1 MINSHL
7 FINSWYNFI
16 FSLKVSDISGDR
28 WSSICNTN
36 FNHCPYLNLSQC
48 LHKLGPKI
56 CELWAALVQL
66 HDSQF
71 PGQVRKADMNKPL
84 CVFFFSGKNLGGG
97 GGGAGKGKIRVPLN
111 PSMIQDSC
119 LSESFFGWWCHL
131 HINVCLSCYH
141 CSTGTVLLELQK
153 VLYGLQVCVSYQQP
167 VSLFV
172 LFSLGSFSFLHYYV
186 DADLSWLGSFVLIML
201 AHSAV
206 HW

>member
-97 GGGAGKGKIRVPLN
+97 GGGVRGRVRL
-111 PSMIQDSC
+111 
-119 LSESFFGWWCHL
+119 ESLWTPAWSRTL
-131 HINVCLSCYH
+131 VW
-141 CSTGTVLLELQK
+141 VK
-153 VLYGLQVCVSYQQP
+153 
-167 VSLFV
+167 VSLGDDV
-172 LFSLGSFSFLHYYV
+172 IYTSMSVSPVIIVPQGLFC
-186 DADLSWLGSFVLIML
+186 
-201 AHSAV
+201 
-206 HW
+206 